1 MPEQEQRG
9 RVLKNQPLVTQQL
22 LTPYQS
28 QYYAWLLTRRAA
40 SDTVESLAPT
50 LVDSQVD
57 LNPHQVEAALFACT
71 NPLSRGVILADEVGL
86 GKTIEAGLVISQR
99 WAERRRR
106 LLIIVP
112 ANLRKQWHQELQDKF
127 NLQSLILEAKN
138 YNTILSQENQNPF
151 LMPGFSQ
158 TGPVICS
165 YQFAKAKA
173 ADIKDI
179 NWDLVV
185 LDEAHRLRNVYKT
198 SNVIAKTIK
207 EALAH
212 VHSKVLLTATPL
224 QNSLLELYGLVS
236 MIDDRVFGDLDS
248 FRAQFT
254 QPNPIQKNKEQAF
267 AALRS
272 RIAPICKRTL
282 RRQVQQ
288 YVPYTARRA
297 IVEEFTPST
306 EERELSALVADYLRR
321 PNLKALPDGQRQLI
335 SLVLW
340 KLLASSTHAIA
351 GALETMAKRLQGVLD
366 EDEKLPTNIPDL
378 AEALIDDYESLDEV
392 AEERANEWNAPESGN
407 EPSLM
412 HERDVVAQEIE
423 ELRHFKS
430 LATNIRDNAKGRA
443 LLTALTRAF
452 AELERLGAPKK
463 AIIFTESRRTQD
475 YLLSLLAQSQYAG
488 HDGKGIVLFNGTNS
502 DARAQAF
509 YKDWLVRHKGTDKI
523 SGSRTA
529 DTRAALV
536 EHFQE
541 RGTVMIAT
549 EAGAEGINLQFC
561 SLVINY
567 DLPWNPQ
574 RIEQRIGRCHR
585 YGQKFDVVVVNFV
598 DRSNEADARVYEL
611 LAQKFQLF
619 EGVFGASDEVLGAI
633 GSGVDFERRIAD
645 IYQNCRDPEAI
656 KHSFEQL
663 QLDLS
668 GEINEAMVKTRQLLL
683 ENFDEEVQDKLR
695 IRADDASRARNRY
708 ERMLMELTRAEL
720 HDHAEFDDDGF
731 RLLHSPCADLEGIAP
746 DSIPLIPLGRYELPR
761 RSGDSHLYRIGHPLA
776 AWVTQQAINRQ
787 LPAHLPT
794 ERLVFDYDGN
804 KTQVSTLKAH
814 RGQTGWLTVSLIT
827 VDALGQQEQH
837 LIVAATTAQGVLLA
851 EDDPEKLLRLP
862 AHISPSPLAGEG
874 WGEGAALAAL
884 SGNQAARKTTLL
896 REINQRNLG
905 YFEQEVEKL
914 DAWADDLKL
923 GLEQEIKGIDVE
935 IKEVR
940 RTAAISPTLEEKL
953 SHQKRQREL
962 ETKRSKLRR
971 ELFARQDE
979 VEAQR
984 NDLITQLEVQLQQ
997 QVEEQTLFTIEWE
1010 LK

>member
-1 MPEQEQRG
+1 M
-9 RVLKNQPLVTQQL
+9 QQA

-40 SDTVESLAPT
+40 SNSVDSLAST

-57 LNPHQVEAALFACT
+57 LNPHQVEAALFACQ

-106 LLIIVP
+106 ILIITP
-112 ANLRKQWHQELQDKF
+112 ANLRKQWHQEMQDKF
-127 NLQSLILEAKN
+127 SLECLLLEAKN
-138 YNTILSQENQNPF
+138 YNAIVKQEGQNPF
-151 LMPGFSQ
+151 RIAGRPI
-158 TGPVICS
+158 ICS

-173 ADIKDI
+173 DSIKEI
-179 NWDLVV
+179 EWDLVV
-185 LDEAHRLRNVYKT
+185 MDEAHRMRNVYKT
-198 SNVIAKTIK
+198 SNVIAKTLK
-207 EALAH
+207 DALAR

-248 FRAQFT
+248 FRSQFIT
-254 QPNPIQKNKEQAF
+254 QNKEQAF
-267 AALRS
+267 SSLRT
-272 RIAPICKRTL
+272 RLAPVCKRTL

-288 YVPYTARRA
+288 YVSYTARRA
-297 IVEEFTPST
+297 IVEEFTPSS
-306 EERELSALVADYLRR
+306 EEKELSALVADYLRR

-340 KLLASSTHAIA
+340 KLLASSTNAIA

-366 EDEKLPTNIPDL
+366 KAPDIPDL
-378 AEALIDDYESLDEV
+378 ADELDEDYESLDET
-392 AEERANEWNAPESGN
+392 ADEWNGEDNGDVPMEQN
-407 EPSLM
+407 EREAIA
-412 HERDVVAQEIE
+412 HEIE
-423 ELRHFKS
+423 ELRHFKT
-430 LATNIRDNAKGRA
+430 LATNIRDNSKGKA
-443 LLTALTRAF
+443 LLTALERAF
-452 AELERLGAPKK
+452 AELERLGAAKK
-463 AIIFTESRRTQD
+463 AIIFTESRKTQD
-475 YLLSLLAQSQYAG
+475 YLLTLLADTPYG
-488 HDGKGIVLFNGTNS
+488 DGIVLFNGTNS
-502 DARAQAF
+502 DPRAQAV
-509 YKDWLVRHKGTDKI
+509 YKDWLKRHEGTDKI
-523 SGSRTA
+523 SGSKTA

-536 EHFQE
+536 EHFKE

-585 YGQKFDVVVVNFV
+585 YGQKHDVVVVNFV

-645 IYQNCRDPEAI
+645 IYQNCRDPEDI
-656 KHSFEQL
+656 KTRFEQL

-668 GEINEAMVKTRQLLL
+668 GEISEAMIKTRQLLL

-695 IRADDASRARNRY
+695 IRAEDSRAARGRY
-708 ERMLMELTRAEL
+708 ERMLMDLTKVELG
-720 HDHAEFDDDGF
+720 DCAEFDDDGF
-731 RLLHSPCADLEGIAP
+731 VLRRLPDAELKGIE
-746 DSIPLIPLGRYELPR
+746 LGRYELPR
-761 RSGDSHLYRIGHPLA
+761 RSSEAHLFRLGHLLA
-776 AWVTQQAINRQ
+776 EWVIHQAKARQ
-787 LPAHLPT
+787 LPCA
-794 ERLVFDYDGN
+794 RLVFNYDDYG
-804 KTQVSTLKAH
+804 TQVSTLKSY
-814 RGQTGWLTVSLIT
+814 RGQCGWLMVKLVTVE
-827 VDALGQQEQH
+827 ALGSQEQN
-837 LIVAATTAQGVLLA
+837 LLVSATTADGVALA
-851 EDDPEKLLRLP
+851 ENDPEKLLRFP
-862 AHISPSPLAGEG
+862 AKT
-874 WGEGAALAAL
+874 
-884 SGNQAARKTTLL
+884 QAAGLFKEGDATLLADIESRKLQLL

-923 GLEQEIKGIDVE
+923 GLEQEIKEIDRE

-940 RTAAISPTLEEKL
+940 STAAMSPTLDEKL
-953 SHQKRQREL
+953 HWQKHQREL
-962 ETKRSKLRR
+962 ESKRNKLRR
-971 ELFARQDE
+971 ELFNRQDE
-979 VEAQR
+979 VESQR
-984 NDLITQLEVQLQQ
+984 NDLIAQLEHQLQQ

-1010 LK
+1010 LV

>member
-1 MPEQEQRG
+1 MI
-9 RVLKNQPLVTQQL
+9 TQQL
-22 LTPYQS
+22 LTPHQS

-40 SDTVESLAPT
+40 GDTVESLAST

-57 LNPHQVEAALFACT
+57 LNPHQVEAALFACK

-106 LLIIVP
+106 ILIIVP

-127 NLQSLILEAKN
+127 SLQGLILEAKN
-138 YNTILSQENQNPF
+138 YNAIRKQERQNPF
-151 LMPGFSQ
+151 LMSL
-158 TGPVICS
+158 GPVICS

-173 ADIKDI
+173 DDIKDI
-179 NWDLVV
+179 EWDLVV

-198 SNVIAKTIK
+198 SNVIAKTLK
-207 EALAH
+207 EALAR

-236 MIDDRVFGDLDS
+236 MIDDRVFGDIDS

-254 QPNPIQKNKEQAF
+254 AQGRDQAF
-267 AALRS
+267 RGLRDRLAS
-272 RIAPICKRTL
+272 VCKRTL
-282 RRQVQQ
+282 RKQVQP
-288 YVPYTARRA
+288 YVSYTARTA
-297 IVEEFTPST
+297 IVQEFTPSS
-306 EERELSALVADYLRR
+306 EEQELSALVADYLRR
-321 PNLKALPDGQRQLI
+321 PNLKALPEGQRQLI

-366 EDEKLPTNIPDL
+366 ESPNVSDLTEELDE
-378 AEALIDDYESLDEV
+378 DYESLDET
-392 AEERANEWNAPESGN
+392 ADEWNGQDPDAASSQRN
-407 EPSLM
+407 
-412 HERDVVAQEIE
+412 ERDAVAQEIA
-423 ELRHFKS
+423 ELRHFKA
-430 LATNIRDNAKGRA
+430 LATNIRDNAKGKA
-443 LLTALTRAF
+443 LLTALDRAF
-452 AELERLGAPKK
+452 AELDRLGAAKK
-463 AIIFTESRRTQD
+463 AIIFTESKRTQE
-475 YLLSLLAQSQYAG
+475 YLLSLLADTPYG
-488 HDGKGIVLFNGTNS
+488 EGIVLFNGTNS
-502 DARAQAF
+502 DARAQAI
-509 YKDWLVRHKGTDKI
+509 YKDWLKRHEGTDRVT
-523 SGSRTA
+523 GSKTA

-536 EHFQE
+536 EHFKE

-585 YGQKFDVVVVNFV
+585 YGQKFDVVVVNFI

-633 GSGVDFERRIAD
+633 GSGVDFERRIAE
-645 IYQNCRDPEAI
+645 IYQNCRDPDAI
-656 KHSFEQL
+656 KASFEQL

-668 GEINEAMVKTRQLLL
+668 GEINEAMVKTRQILL

-695 IRADDASRARNRY
+695 VRAEDSRAARSRY
-708 ERMLMELTRAEL
+708 ERMLMDLTRAEL
-720 HDHAEFDDDGF
+720 GDCADFDDDGF
-731 RLLHSPCADLEGIAP
+731 VLQRPPVGIKQSGL
-746 DSIPLIPLGRYELPR
+746 DGIDLGRYELPR
-761 RSGDSHLYRIGHPLA
+761 RTGEAHLYRIGHPLA
-776 AWVTQQAINRQ
+776 AWVIHQAKTRD
-787 LPAHLPT
+787 LPGA
-794 ERLVFDYDGN
+794 RLVFDYDAYG
-804 KTQVSTLKAH
+804 TQISTLKAY
-814 RGQTGWLTVSLIT
+814 RGKTGWLTLKLVS
-827 VDALGQQEQH
+827 VEALGSQEQH
-837 LIVAATTAQGVLLA
+837 LVVAASTADGVALA

-862 AHISPSPLAGEG
+862 AHAQSAGLFNAGDTTLLADVE
-874 WGEGAALAAL
+874 
-884 SGNQAARKTTLL
+884 ARKFELL

-905 YFEQEVEKL
+905 YFEQEVQKL

-923 GLEQEIKGIDVE
+923 GLEQEIKAIDVE

-940 RTAAISPTLEEKL
+940 RTAATSPTLEEKL
-953 SHQKRQREL
+953 AHQKRQREL
-962 ETKRSKLRR
+962 EGKRSKLRR

-997 QVEEQTLFTIEWE
+997 QVQEQTVFTVEWE
-1010 LK
+1010 LV

>member
-1 MPEQEQRG
+1 MKTR
-9 RVLKNQPLVTQQL
+9 QQ

-40 SDTVESLAPT
+40 SDTVESLAST

-57 LNPHQVEAALFACT
+57 LNPHQVEAALFACK

-106 LLIIVP
+106 ILIIVP

-127 NLQSLILEAKN
+127 NLQSLILEARN
-138 YNTILSQENQNPF
+138 YNAIRKQDRQNPF
-151 LMPGFSQ
+151 LMSS
-158 TGPVICS
+158 GPVICS

-173 ADIKDI
+173 DDIKDI
-179 NWDLVV
+179 DWDLVV

-198 SNVIAKTIK
+198 SNVIAKALK
-207 EALAH
+207 EALTR

-236 MIDDRVFGDLDS
+236 FIDDRVFGDIDS
-248 FRAQFT
+248 FRSQFT
-254 QPNPIQKNKEQAF
+254 AQNREQAF
-267 AALRS
+267 SALRT
-272 RIAPICKRTL
+272 RLAPVCKRTL

-297 IVEEFTPST
+297 IVEEFTPSS
-306 EERELSALVADYLRR
+306 EERELSTLVADYLRR

-366 EDEKLPTNIPDL
+366 DALIIPDL
-378 AEALIDDYESLDEV
+378 AEALDEDYESLDDV
-392 AEERANEWNAPESGN
+392 AEERADEWNDQDSCNESSARN
-407 EPSLM
+407 
-412 HERDVVAQEIE
+412 ERDAVAHEIE

-430 LATNIRDNAKGRA
+430 LATNIRDNAKGKA
-443 LLTALTRAF
+443 LLTALERAF
-452 AELERLGAPKK
+452 SELERLDAPKK
-463 AIIFTESRRTQD
+463 AIIFTESRRTQE
-475 YLLSLLAQSQYAG
+475 YLLSLLADTHYG
-488 HDGKGIVLFNGTNS
+488 EGIVLFNGTNS
-502 DARAQAF
+502 DPRAQAV
-509 YKDWLVRHKGTDKI
+509 YKDWIVRHAGTDKI
-523 SGSRTA
+523 SGSKTA

-536 EHFQE
+536 EHFKE

-645 IYQNCRDPEAI
+645 IYQNCRDSEAI
-656 KHSFEQL
+656 KSSFEQL

-708 ERMLMELTRAEL
+708 ERMLMDLTRAEL
-720 HDHAEFDDDGF
+720 GDHAEFDADGF

-746 DSIPLIPLGRYELPR
+746 DSIPLGRYELPR

-776 AWVTQQAINRQ
+776 ELVTQQAKARK
-787 LPAHLPT
+787 L
-794 ERLVFDYDGN
+794 EGSRLVFDYDGYG
-804 KTQVSTLKAH
+804 TQVSTLKAH
-814 RGQTGWLTVSLIT
+814 RGQTGWLTVSLIS

-837 LIVAATTAQGVLLA
+837 LIVAATTAQGVALP

-862 AHISPSPLAGEG
+862 AHQKAAGLFLATNGPLDADMDT
-874 WGEGAALAAL
+874 
-884 SGNQAARKTTLL
+884 RKIQVL

-923 GLEQEIKGIDVE
+923 GIEQEIKGIDVE

-962 ETKRSKLRR
+962 ETKRSKFRR
-971 ELFARQDE
+971 ELFTRQDE

-984 NDLITQLEVQLQQ
+984 SDLITQLEVQLQQ
-997 QVEEQTLFTIEWE
+997 QVEERTLFTIEWE
-1010 LK
+1010 LR